1 MNRGGD
7 LEPFA
12 ESVDGMFRR
21 MGISDPVVMSAII
34 SEWDEL
40 AGPPWSG
47 RSKPLYIHDMT
58 LVVEAASASMV
69 AFLRYGASSL
79 VSVIEARFGAGIVN
93 DVDVRPPSDRRGS

>member
-1 MNRGGD
+1 MSSGSD

-12 ESVDGMFRR
+12 ESVDEVFRR
-21 MGISDPVVMSAII
+21 MGISNPVVMSSIV

-47 RSKPLYIHDMT
+47 RSRPLYIQGST
-58 LVVEAASASMV
+58 LVVEADSPGMV

-79 VSVIEARFGAGIVN
+79 VSVIEERFGPDVVGN
-93 DVDVRPPSDRRGS
+93 VDVRPPATR